1 MKHIPV
7 LAGQRFK
14 LVYTPGTD
22 AYNRCDILFRA
33 EYNGAEVIAQ
43 QNVDEEIECE
53 VLISLASGDK
63 FSLYGRPLDSVYVN
77 PEALVP
83 ACLCEENIEQ
93 YDNILV

>member
-22 AYNRCDILFRA
+22 AYERCDSIFRN

-43 QNVDEEIECE
+43 QNVDEEEECE
-53 VLISLASGDK
+53 VRIALASGDK
-63 FSLYGRPLDSVYVN
+63 LSLYGRLYDSVYVN
-77 PEALVP
+77 SGALVP
-83 ACLCEENIEQ
+83 TCLCEENIER

>member
-22 AYNRCDILFRA
+22 AYERCDSIFRD

-53 VLISLASGDK
+53 VLIALASGDK
-63 FSLYGRPLDSVYVN
+63 LSLCGRLCDSVYVD
-77 PEALVP
+77 PRALVP
-83 ACLCEENIEQ
+83 ACLCEENIER
-93 YDNILV
+93 YDYILV